1 MNDDFSQT
9 PASEQS
15 QADTKKKGGLVGFV
29 IRNPYAVFAA
39 VLALAFLG
47 LTAFPRIV
55 ADILPDFK
63 KPVIMSFFSY
73 PGLPTQEMEMSV
85 TSRVKRAL
93 TLAANRERIESRTMP
108 GASMLKVTFEAGT
121 DPSAAM
127 NDIFNYELSD
137 MFHLPP
143 GIEFPFTLRSE
154 PANMPVLL
162 GAISG
167 EGLSES
173 ELYTIGYYA
182 VRNKMGSLQGVQ
194 IPHPFGGKFRQIMV
208 YLEPAKLEAFNLTFN
223 DVVKAMEREN
233 IVLAGGTLKVGDLDY
248 QVHPVNTLLTTEEM
262 DNVVG

>member
-1 MNDDFSQT
+1 MKDDLPDTRT
-9 PASEQS
+9 PQQPETGA
-15 QADTKKKGGLVGFV
+15 KKNGGLVGFA

-73 PGLPTQEMEMSV
+73 PGLPTQEMEKSV
-85 TSRVKRAL
+85 TSRVERAL
-93 TLAANRERIESRTMP
+93 TLAGNRERIESRTMP
-108 GASMLKVTFEAGT
+108 GASMLKITFEAGT
-121 DPSAAM
+121 DSSAAM

-154 PANMPVLL
+154 PSNMPVML

-208 YLEPAKLEAFNLTFN
+208 YVEPAKLDAFN
-223 DVVKAMEREN
+223 
-233 IVLAGGTLKVGDLDY
+233 
-248 QVHPVNTLLTTEEM
+248 
-262 DNVVG
+262 